1 MDELFITYQE
11 ATLHFHKSGNGEH
24 VLLGFHG
31 FGQDRKAFERLE
43 HDERYTLFLFDIFF
57 HGKSEWRNGEEPLD
71 KSFWRELMAEFL
83 NQYKID
89 RFSLLGF
96 SMGGKFVLAT
106 VEAFPHKIGSVFL
119 LAPDGIKTSLW
130 YTLATYPIIIRKFFK
145 SMITRPGR
153 FVQVARLANKI
164 GFIDKS
170 MLRFVELHMNTE
182 SKRKQV
188 YYSWVVFRH
197 LKFNM
202 NGIAG
207 LLNSHAIDLT
217 IVIGQYDKIIRVR
230 DMNRLLKKVKRYSL
244 QTPQTGHTGILSKID
259 QILLSPSQNDIQH

>member
-1 MDELFITYQE
+1 MDELFITYKE

-31 FGQDRKAFERLE
+31 FGQDGRAFDRLE
-43 HDERYTLFLFDIFF
+43 HDDRYTLFLFDIFF
-57 HGKSEWRNGEEPLD
+57 HGKSEWRNGEEPLE
-71 KSFWRELMAEFL
+71 KSFWRELMAGFL
-83 NQYKID
+83 NQYKIY

-106 VEAFPHKIGSVFL
+106 LEAFPHKINSVFL

-130 YTLATYPIIIRKFFK
+130 YSLATYPFIVRKFFK
-145 SMITRPGR
+145 SMVTRPGR
-153 FVQVARLANKI
+153 FAQVARLANKI

-170 MLRFVELHMNTE
+170 MLRFVELQMDTE
-182 SKRKQV
+182 VKRKQV
-188 YYSWVVFRH
+188 YLSWVVFRH

-202 NGIAG
+202 NRIA
-207 LLNSHAIDLT
+207 NIINTNNIQLT

-230 DMNRLLKKVKRYSL
+230 DMDRLLKKVKHYSL

-259 QILLSPSQNDIQH
+259 QILTSSSQNDILR